1 MDKMDEN
8 ALGSL
13 GLNDISRQ
21 SNQTNLM
28 NSMRQ
33 ENVNDES
40 MSFIKVADR
49 ENMNFGEKDVMTNS
63 PQRYKLAQEEIEK
76 DYQEW
81 DQQTVQVEENFEI
94 AQEA

>member
-1 MDKMDEN
+1 
-8 ALGSL
+8 
-13 GLNDISRQ
+13 
-21 SNQTNLM
+21 M

-81 DQQTVQVEENFEI
+81 DQ
-94 AQEA
+94 